1 MARESGIRITWSP
14 PVAVAEICWNALAAS
29 AITMALGE
37 FRGGNAGSG
46 TNSMHVNVRCPRCG
60 KPLDASADMIGKQ
73 VLCAFCQ
80 REFELIDPT
89 ATAELVIPRPGLP
102 RDDTL
107 SRSMLPVR
115 AATAAPPDEMLGR
128 LEPRTLRWLNA
139 TEAVEEFL
147 AQRLDQLK
155 KRRFTEFLHPDDRA
169 LAEDEFRKAV
179 EMGERHDFVLRLPH
193 PSGAMRY
200 VRVYTQAR
208 YNPDGAINH
217 IRCYL
222 KDVTERVRAEEELRR
237 RTEQLTAANEQLRK
251 INEKLKEAQSQ
262 LVHSEKLAALGTLA
276 AGMAH
281 EINNPLA
288 FTMNNVAVLGRD
300 IGDLLKIV
308 ACYEEGLEDL
318 RLSRPE
324 LAAKITHLQDEADLP
339 YLRTNLPRMTDSA
352 RQGLA
357 RVAKIVENLRGFAQL
372 DRSELAVIDV
382 NQSLDHSIGMLADSL
397 AQHRV
402 EVVREYRPLPPLEC
416 AGAHLNQLF
425 LNILMNA
432 LQAIATTDR
441 GSGRIRV
448 ATKPAVDEIVV
459 KIADDGCGIP
469 PEALPRIFD
478 PFFTTKPVGSG
489 TGLGLSIGHG
499 IIADQG
505 GRIEVESV
513 VGQGTKFTIHLPTQ
527 RPARLPAR

>member
-1 MARESGIRITWSP
+1 
-14 PVAVAEICWNALAAS
+14 
-29 AITMALGE
+29 
-37 FRGGNAGSG
+37 
-46 TNSMHVNVRCPRCG
+46 MHVNVRCPRCG
-60 KPLDASADMIGKQ
+60 KPLNAGADMIGKQ
-73 VLCAFCQ
+73 VRCAFCQ
-80 REFELIDPT
+80 REFELIDT
-89 ATAELVIPRPGLP
+89 TTSAESLKGRPGLP

-115 AATAAPPDEMLGR
+115 AASAAPPDEMLGR

-139 TEAVEEFL
+139 TEAVEAFL
-147 AQRLDQLK
+147 GQRLDQLK
-155 KRRFTEFLHPDDRA
+155 KRRFPEFLHPDDRA

-193 PSGAMRY
+193 TSGAMRY

-208 YNPDGAINH
+208 YNPDGTINH

-237 RTEQLTAANEQLRK
+237 RTEQLTAANEQLRQ
-251 INEKLKEAQSQ
+251 INEKLKQAQSQ

-300 IGDLLKIV
+300 IGELLQIV
-308 ACYEEGLEDL
+308 AHYEQGLDDL
-318 RLSRPE
+318 RVARPE
-324 LAAKITHLQDEADLP
+324 LAAKIAHLQDEADLP
-339 YLRTNLPRMTDSA
+339 YLRKNLPRMTDSA

-397 AQHRV
+397 SQQRV
-402 EVVREYRPLPPLEC
+402 EVVRDYRPLPPLEC

-432 LQAIATTDR
+432 LQAIAATGR
-441 GSGRIRV
+441 GSGRV
-448 ATKPAVDEIVV
+448 LVGTESVDAEIVV
-459 KIADDGCGIP
+459 EIADDGCGIP
-469 PEALPRIFD
+469 QDVLPRIFD

-505 GRIEVESV
+505 GRIDVDSAV
-513 VGQGTKFTIHLPTQ
+513 DHGTKFTIHLPIK
-527 RPARLPAR
+527 RPARLPAV